1 MSRARHTFV
10 LVAFALITTVML
22 VRMFILATYDREF
35 LQDRGNSFAQREV
48 SVPTTRGVIYD
59 RSGQP
64 LAVSTPV
71 KSIWT
76 DPGIDTIPRESYDDL
91 AQALDVTLEELEQK
105 LWDARD
111 RRFVYLRKR
120 APHEVSE
127 AVEMLG
133 VPGVRFTTEY
143 RRYYPAAEVTAHV
156 VGLIKNDGTGAE
168 GLELS
173 HDMKLRGQVGT
184 RRVLRSRDG
193 RKLRDLL
200 LVDPPKHSEG
210 ITTTIDLG
218 LQYLAFRHLR
228 ETVTEHEAKSATVV
242 LIDVYTGEILALTSY
257 PSYNPNDGG
266 DRVFSRMRNRAV
278 TDTYEPGS
286 TIKTFASIAALESGS
301 FLTETIVD
309 TSPGYFGI
317 GRHLVEDPRNYGVLS
332 LEGVL
337 VKSSQ
342 VGISK
347 IALELDEYAVFS
359 ALNRAGV
366 ISIPHS
372 GLPHEALAHIN
383 IEDLERDIGR
393 ATLAYGY
400 GLRVSPLQL
409 AMGYV
414 TLATGGVRRPV
425 TIIRD
430 SNQPANSGKRVFD
443 AADVRDVVG
452 MLEGVV
458 SPIGTAPKANIAGFQ
473 VAGKTGTVRKISG
486 GSYDDDRHIAWFVG
500 MAPSSNPR
508 IVAVVMVDEPKGEV
522 RSGGGVS
529 GPVFA
534 VIARHA
540 LHLMGLAD
548 SPDGSTRDGDAA

>member
-1 MSRARHTFV
+1 MNNKRHNFV
-10 LVAFALITTVML
+10 LVLFALVTTVML

-35 LQDRGNSFAQREV
+35 LQDRGNSLAQREV

-76 DPGIDTIPRESYDDL
+76 DPGIDTIPRDSYEDL
-91 AQALDVTLEELEQK
+91 ALALHMTVAELERK

-111 RRFVYLRKR
+111 RRFVYLKKR
-120 APHEVSE
+120 APHEISE
-127 AVEMLG
+127 AVELLG
-133 VPGVRFTTEY
+133 IPGVRFTTEY

-173 HDMKLRGQVGT
+173 HDRTLRGEVGT

-228 ETVTEHEAKSATVV
+228 ETVTEHEAKSATLV
-242 LIDVYTGEILALTSY
+242 LIDVYSGEILALTSY

-266 DRVFSRMRNRAV
+266 DRAFSRMRNRAV

-286 TIKTFASIAALESGS
+286 TIKTFASLAALETDH
-301 FLTETIVD
+301 FEIATKVD

-317 GRHLVEDPRNYGVLS
+317 GGHLVEDPRNYGELS

-347 IALELDEYAVFS
+347 VALKLDKYAVFS

-366 ISIPHS
+366 ISTPHS

-400 GLRVSPLQL
+400 GLRISPLQL
-409 AMGYV
+409 AMGYL

-425 TIIRD
+425 SIIRD
-430 SNQPANSGKRVFD
+430 SSRSAGSGSRVFD
-443 AADVRDVVG
+443 PSDVHDVVG

-486 GSYDDDRHIAWFVG
+486 GEYDEDRHIAWFVG
-500 MAPSSNPR
+500 MAPSSDPR
-508 IVAVVMVDEPKGEV
+508 IVAVVMVDEPKGEI

-534 VIARHA
+534 VVARHA

-548 SPDGSTRDGDAA
+548 SQNGRKRDGDAA